1 MSDAIGLKDNIARM
15 WEEAELYESQGLF
28 AHALE
33 VYQNILD
40 SDPENRKAQVKLVQL
55 QFSLKMD
62 AGTDSQSIPTEELT
76 PRQGLDLGIAYMGM
90 NLYAEAL
97 QEFRQAL
104 KSSPAVRNELA
115 RHITACLIH
124 LQRFED
130 ARKMIDQFMADPTLT
145 VKEKGDF
152 VSEIAGLCLD
162 LGVFLEASYVL
173 GRITDEMTEFVPDYY
188 VLLDRLSAG
197 DKTGDQ
203 FEVMG
208 DDTTGELVTS
218 DQRPD
223 YDTEIFS
230 ESQIGSD
237 TESVFAD
244 EGPSIPWK
252 TPISFTQDNKNWTE
266 GSLVRL
272 SADWA
277 LIDVDRSLRVGES
290 ILLRLALPIS
300 TEDNVAWIV
309 TKVVRIDSAAGKSDA
324 LIVKV
329 DFLSFLPGGD
339 SLLKSFMD
347 QVAADP
353 SILDA
358 SPEPVPLPDDDKDD
372 GAYDALQQEAV
383 KALEAHQ
390 LDQPPDDSVI
400 LETQE
405 ERPPKKK
412 KKKKAKKKR
421 KPRPKPVDIEKELD
435 DAEVA
440 FARNVSFACKCGQ
453 VHTVPRTLIGR
464 KGKCLNCA
472 EAMVV
477 PVVDERPDGITRNIL
492 GESIGGCR
500 ILYKLGGG
508 GMGGVYKAHHVALD
522 IPVAIKI
529 LYAHLAEKDPV
540 FIKRFIREA
549 RSAAR
554 LQHPNIVGVMNV
566 GFEGGFHFLVMPY
579 VGGGSAAALLGKKGR
594 FSLEETLDIAIQMAR
609 ALSVAE
615 ENNILHRDVKPA
627 NIILTEKGEAKL
639 ADLGLAKNYH
649 EGSDSHI
656 TQTGIACGTP
666 LYFSPEQAKGAQD
679 LDIRSDIYSLG
690 ISLYHLLEGI
700 PPFVGESA
708 YVIFQKHVHDPLPP
722 FRNAKDI
729 PEAVFRL
736 LQKMSAKKPADRFS
750 SAAELLDVLETLK
763 EEVVDSKKSNLTRKS
778 LLERLGITRS

>member
-1 MSDAIGLKDNIARM
+1 MSDAIGVKDNLARM
-15 WEEAELYESQGLF
+15 WKEAELYESQGLY

-33 VYQNILD
+33 VYQNILGH
-40 SDPENRKAQVKLVQL
+40 DPENRKAQVKLVQL
-55 QFSLKMD
+55 QFSQKME
-62 AGTDSQSIPTEELT
+62 AEADSQSFPTEELT
-76 PRQGLDLGIAYMGM
+76 PRQGMDLGIAYMGM
-90 NLYAEAL
+90 NLYSEAL

-104 KSSPAVRNELA
+104 KSSPAVRNELL
-115 RHITACLIH
+115 RHITTCLIY
-124 LQRFED
+124 LQRYQES
-130 ARKMIDQFMADPTLT
+130 RKVVDQFMADHTLT
-145 VKEKGDF
+145 VREKGDF
-152 VSEIAGLCLD
+152 VSETAGLCLD
-162 LGVFLEASYVL
+162 LGIFLEASYVL
-173 GRITDEMTEFVPDYY
+173 GRLTDDMTEFVPDYY
-188 VLLDRLSAG
+188 ALLDRLSAG

-208 DDTTGELVTS
+208 DDTTGDLLPA
-218 DQRPD
+218 DRGPD
-223 YDTEIFS
+223 YDTEIYS

-237 TESVFAD
+237 TEAAFAD
-244 EGPSIPWK
+244 EGPSIPWQ
-252 TPISFTQDNKNWTE
+252 TPISFTQDNRNWTE

-277 LIDVDRSLRVGES
+277 LIDIDRSLRVGDS

-300 TEDNVAWIV
+300 KDDNVAWIV
-309 TKVVRIDSAAGKSDA
+309 TKVVRLDSAAREKKSWVA
-324 LIVKV
+324 KV
-329 DFLSFLPGGD
+329 DFVSFLPGGD
-339 SLLKSFMD
+339 VLLKSFMD

-358 SPEPVPLPDDDKDD
+358 SPEPIQPPDAVKSDS
-372 GAYDALQQEAV
+372 AYDALQQQAV
-383 KALEAHQ
+383 RALEAHQ
-390 LDQPPDDSVI
+390 FEKEPDDSVI
-400 LETQE
+400 LETE
-405 ERPPKKK
+405 EEPPPAKKK
-412 KKKKAKKKR
+412 PKKKR
-421 KPRPKPVDIEKELD
+421 KPRSKPVDIEKELD
-435 DAEVA
+435 DAETA

-472 EAMVV
+472 DAMAV

-492 GESIGGCR
+492 GEVIGGCR

-529 LYAHLAEKDPV
+529 LYAHLAEKDPI

-566 GFEGGFHFLVMPY
+566 GFEGGFHFLVMPF
-579 VGGGSAAALLGKKGR
+579 VGGGSAAAMLGKKGR
-594 FSLEETLDIAIQMAR
+594 FSLDETLDIAIQIAR
-609 ALSVAE
+609 ALTLAE

-649 EGSDSHI
+649 EGSESHI

-690 ISLYHLLEGI
+690 ITLYHLLEGV
-700 PPFVGESA
+700 PPFMGESA

-722 FRNAKDI
+722 FKNAKTVPD
-729 PEAVFRL
+729 AVFRL
-736 LQKMSAKKPADRFS
+736 LKKMTAKKPPDRFS
-750 SAAELLDVLETLK
+750 SAAELLEVLETLK
-763 EEVVDSKKSNLTRKS
+763 EEVVDSKKPNASRKS
-778 LLERLGITRS
+778 LLERLGITRA

>member
-1 MSDAIGLKDNIARM
+1 MSDSIGVKDNLARM
-15 WEEAELYESQGLF
+15 WKEAELYESQGLY
-28 AHALE
+28 AHARE
-33 VYQNILD
+33 VYQNILGH
-40 SDPENRKAQVKLVQL
+40 DPDNRKAQVKLVQL
-55 QFSLKMD
+55 QFSQKVD
-62 AGTDSQSIPTEELT
+62 ASTDSQSFPTEELT
-76 PRQGLDLGIAYMGM
+76 PRQGMDLGIAYMGM
-90 NLYAEAL
+90 NLFSEAL
-97 QEFRQAL
+97 HEFRQAL
-104 KSSPAVRNELA
+104 KSSPAVRNELL

-124 LQRFED
+124 LQRFQE
-130 ARKMIDQFMADPTLT
+130 ARKMVDQFMADHTLT

-152 VSEIAGLCLD
+152 VSEIATLCLD

-173 GRITDEMTEFVPDYY
+173 GRITDEVTKFIPDYY
-188 VLLDRLSAG
+188 ILLDRLSAG

-208 DDTTGELVTS
+208 DDTTGEVITPE
-218 DQRPD
+218 QAPD
-223 YDTEIFS
+223 YDTEILS
-230 ESQIGSD
+230 ESQIGSE
-237 TESVFAD
+237 TETAFPD

-252 TPISFTQDNKNWTE
+252 TPISFTLDNKNWSE

-277 LIDVDRSLRVGES
+277 LIDIDRSMRVGEN
-290 ILLRLALPIS
+290 ILLRLTLPMAQD
-300 TEDNVAWIV
+300 DNVAWIV
-309 TKVVRIDSAAGKSDA
+309 TKVVRVDSATGRQKAWIS
-324 LIVKV
+324 KV
-329 DFLSFLPGGD
+329 DFLSFLPGGEV
-339 SLLKSFMD
+339 LLKSFMEL
-347 QVAADP
+347 VAADP

-358 SPEPVPLPDDDKDD
+358 PPEPAQPPEDEKDPS
-372 GAYDALQQEAV
+372 AYDALQQEAV
-383 KALEAHQ
+383 KALEAHR

-400 LETQE
+400 LDTED
-405 ERPPKKK
+405 ERPPERKKP
-412 KKKKAKKKR
+412 KKKR
-421 KPRPKPVDIEKELD
+421 KARAKPVDIEKELD
-435 DAEVA
+435 EAEVA
-440 FARNVSFACKCGQ
+440 YARNVSFACKCGQ

-472 EAMVV
+472 ATMVV

-492 GESIGGCR
+492 GEIIGGCR
-500 ILYKLGGG
+500 ILFKLGGG

-522 IPVAIKI
+522 ISVAIKI

-566 GFEGGFHFLVMPY
+566 GFEGGFHFLVMPF
-579 VGGGSAAALLGKKGR
+579 VGGGSAAALLGKRGR
-594 FSLEETLDIAIQMAR
+594 FSLEDTLNIAIQMAK

-649 EGSDSHI
+649 DGSDSHI

-690 ISLYHLLEGI
+690 ITLYHLLEGI

-722 FRNAKDI
+722 FKNARDA

-736 LQKMSAKKPADRFS
+736 LKKMTAKKPPERFS
-750 SAAELLDVLETLK
+750 SAAELLEVLETLK
-763 EEVVDSKKSNLTRKS
+763 EEVVDSKKPSATKKS
-778 LLERLGITRS
+778 LLERLGITRA